1 VSEAT
6 SPDRFAESVQQA
18 FDTCWPPPPSLRSA
32 SFEFGSDEA
41 ERLEGELRL
50 VARADFVLPF
60 AVAGLLDD
68 RARVGR
74 LPAPADIRRE
84 LRDAGLIDRYT
95 SVGCRLAQ
103 LDGTVDP
110 ALDEELGREWS
121 TWLSFCMRA
130 HSPELRHTLPLLGEA
145 RDTIMGLP
153 SAPKLRIERLGPDG
167 ERLTSLVPRLSEDV
181 EEAARMNALLDQCE
195 VVAAHADSFRILGPL
210 FPRLIAATSS
220 EQARQSPAY
229 ASAFPFVVELWPFDM
244 DSFIAVAQICDTIE
258 RLARLLS
265 VSAEDEDREVR
276 ADSYVR

>member
-6 SPDRFAESVQQA
+6 PPDRFAESVQQA
-18 FDTCWPPPPSLRSA
+18 FDTCWPPPPSFRSA
-32 SFEFGSDEA
+32 SFEFGTDEE
-41 ERLEGELRL
+41 ERLEGERRL

-60 AVAGLLDD
+60 AAAGLIDD

-84 LRDAGLIDRYT
+84 VREARLADRYM

-103 LDGTVDP
+103 LDGDVDP
-110 ALDEELGREWS
+110 ALAEELAREWS

-130 HSPELRHTLPLLGEA
+130 HSPELRRTLPLLGEA
-145 RDTIMGLP
+145 RDAIMGLP
-153 SAPKLRIERLGPDG
+153 RAPKLRIERLGPDG
-167 ERLTSLVPRLSEDV
+167 ERLTSLVPRSSEDV
-181 EEAARMNALLDQCE
+181 EEAARLNALLDQCE
-195 VVAAHADSFRILGPL
+195 IVAAHADAFRILGPL
-210 FPRLIAATSS
+210 FPRLIEATSS
-220 EQARQSPAY
+220 DQARQSPVY

-265 VSAEDEDREVR
+265 VSAEDEDRERRV
-276 ADSYVR
+276 DSYVR